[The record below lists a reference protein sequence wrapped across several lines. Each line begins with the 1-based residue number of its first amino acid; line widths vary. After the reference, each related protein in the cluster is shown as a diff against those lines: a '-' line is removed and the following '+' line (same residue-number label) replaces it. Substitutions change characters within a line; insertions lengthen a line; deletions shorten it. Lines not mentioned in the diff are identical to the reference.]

1 MSVVIGSTGSRL
13 WDSWKMGKLSTL
25 FVMLPLAV
33 IAVPDNMVP
42 GVLTSF
48 LIPQIIPVLSETV

>member
-33 IAVPDNMVP
+33 PDNMVP

>member
-1 MSVVIGSTGSRL
+1 MEDGKIKHLICDVV
-13 WDSWKMGKLSTL
+13 
-25 FVMLPLAV
+25 
-33 IAVPDNMVP
+33 VPDNMVP